1 MLTTLDGAFWGYINM
16 TVLLG
21 SASRSGL
28 RQVAKQTAV
37 SEVNGGTC
45 LYHVTTGTV
54 SEREQLERLVES
66 TFQFRGEEANWRFTR
81 SPQPLPVIC
90 EAYVQTNSFVPLPLF
105 TNLIQIYC
113 KGPSRLME
121 VSALRPARRLP
132 RLLCMTDAA
141 LSSF

>member
-45 LYHVTTGTV
+45 IYHVTTGTV

-81 SPQPLPVIC
+81 SPQPLPVVC

-121 VSALRPARRLP
+121 VSAYALPAASPVLASNSP
-132 RLLCMTDAA
+132 G
-141 LSSF
+141 